1 MPMRLVTGLSLA
13 FKAAKLRLMEKSS
26 IKIAFQG
33 VPGAYSEAAALA
45 RFPDAVT
52 LPCATF
58 AAAFEAVTSG
68 GAAYAMIPVENI
80 IAGRVAD
87 VHTLLPDGGLSI
99 IGEHFEPI
107 AHKLLALPG
116 AKLSDIKTVL
126 SHTQGLAQCRLWLE
140 ARKLPIEHFHDT
152 AGAAAE
158 VQRRG
163 DRSLAA
169 IASARAGELYGLT
182 VLEDEVA
189 DQPDNMTRFLIL
201 ARDAVTPPVETLCM
215 TTLAFTLRSVPAAL
229 YKALGGF
236 ATNGVNLTRIE
247 SHISQANFTSAGF
260 TIDVE
265 GRPDELTMSRALD
278 DLRYFTDSLTI
289 LGTYPQ
295 AIWRLQ
301 NQQTQVAN

>member
-1 MPMRLVTGLSLA
+1 MT
-13 FKAAKLRLMEKSS
+13 
-26 IKIAFQG
+26 IKVAFQG

-45 RFPDAVT
+45 QFPHAET

-58 AAAFEAVTSG
+58 AAAFEAVTTG
-68 GAAYAMIPVENI
+68 LADYAMIPVENI

-87 VHTLLPDGGLSI
+87 VHTLLPDSGLSI

-107 AHKLLALPG
+107 AHKLLALLG
-116 AKLSDIKTVL
+116 TELANIKSVL

-140 ARKLPIEHFHDT
+140 AHELTLEHFHDT

-158 VQRRG
+158 VQRRA
-163 DRSLAA
+163 DPSLAA
-169 IASARAGELYGLT
+169 IASARAGNLYGLAI
-182 VLEDEVA
+182 LQDHIA
-189 DQPDNMTRFLIL
+189 DQPDNMTRFLVL
-201 ARDAVTPPVETLCM
+201 ARDAMTPSADTLCM

-247 SHISQANFTSAGF
+247 SHISSGNFISAGF

-265 GRPDELTMSRALD
+265 GRPDDAPMARALEELTH
-278 DLRYFTDSLTI
+278 FTDSLTI

-295 AIWRLQ
+295 AAWRQQ
-301 NQQTQVAN
+301 NQQAPAAN